1 MGALLVV
8 LPHHVI
14 REKTLATTRG
24 TKDEFVAVGD
34 DALLHRQ
41 IRDIQM
47 NWFSRQTV
55 GHLDAKGR
63 ERILIVRLSRE
74 EAERRLDE
82 GIETLLRGEVCSIP
96 GNACPIERRR
106 IDGIVP
112 GRTLHQSQ
120 S

>member
-1 MGALLVV
+1 
-8 LPHHVI
+8 
-14 REKTLATTRG
+14 
-24 TKDEFVAVGD
+24 
-34 DALLHRQ
+34 
-41 IRDIQM
+41 M
-47 NWFSRQTV
+47 NWFSRQSV
-55 GHLDAKGR
+55 GHLDAKGG
-63 ERILIVRLSRE
+63 ERILVVRLSRE